1 MDEPAALRKALAF
14 PPDLPPEGESLM
26 TVTTVSVQN
35 YLTIQAVAREYLRL
49 MTPPARCD
57 VCDGKGWL
65 DTYEPCGSCHGGWV
79 GEARWHCTVRTGIQV
94 CNPDRTGG
102 GHHGCGWYVPI
113 VHR

>member
-1 MDEPAALRKALAF
+1 MDDLAALREALEFFDGIGGDHTDVLKAAA
-14 PPDLPPEGESLM
+14 
-26 TVTTVSVQN
+26 Q
-35 YLTIQAVAREYLRL
+35 EYLRL
-49 MTPPARCD
+49 MQPPVRCD
-57 VCDGKGWL
+57 VCDGTGWL